1 MEIIRIPRIMQD
13 TSLGHI
19 LRSRSIGFVPTMGAL
34 HDGHL
39 SLMHAARQ
47 ENDIVVAS
55 VFLNPTQFGPNED
68 LADYPQDAEADI
80 KTLRAAGVDYAF
92 VPAPKAMYPAG
103 FATSIHVGGITG
115 RLCGAFRTGHFDG
128 VATVVAKLLAIV
140 RPKRAYFGLKD
151 YQQCQVIKRMA
162 ADLNL
167 AVEVVECPTVREHD
181 GLAMSSRNRYL
192 NEAERKAATVL
203 HRTLEAAA
211 CEARTGG
218 KTGPQLDGL
227 MAAALRAEPL
237 VTDIQYAG
245 AFDPDTLE
253 PVAGTLGERTL
264 LAVALKI
271 GKTRLI
277 DNLVG

>member
-19 LRSRSIGFVPTMGAL
+19 LRSRTIGFVPTMGAL

-39 SLMHAARQ
+39 SLMHAAKQ
-47 ENDIVVAS
+47 ENDVVVAS

-68 LADYPQDAEADI
+68 LSDYPQDYEADI
-80 KTLRAAGVDYAF
+80 KTLRSTGVDYAF
-92 VPAPKAMYPAG
+92 VPAPRAMYPEG
-103 FATSIHVGGITG
+103 YSTTIHVGGITG
-115 RLCGAFRTGHFDG
+115 RLCGAFRPGHFDG
-128 VATVVAKLLAIV
+128 VATVVAKLLTIV

-151 YQQCQVIKRMA
+151 YQQCQVIERLV

-167 AVEVVECPTVREHD
+167 PVEVVECPTVREHD

-192 NEAERKAATVL
+192 SETERKAATVVY
-203 HRTLEAAA
+203 RTLEAAA
-211 CEARTGG
+211 CEARAGG
-218 KTGPQLDGL
+218 KTGPRIDEL

-237 VTDIQYAG
+237 VTEIQYAG

-277 DNLVG
+277 DNLVV